1 MHLFEITLLLI
12 WVACIHGGERE
23 RERERDFIS
32 FYDKDL
38 VFLGGPYPLY
48 DWSTDSIE
56 SWLGFTMKFVI
67 DFLAV
72 NFVLL
77 YYFR

>member
-1 MHLFEITLLLI
+1 MEYHYYLYGLHVYMEER
-12 WVACIHGGERE
+12 ERE

-38 VFLGGPYPLY
+38 VLLGGPYPLY
-48 DWSTDSIE
+48 DWSTDSME